1 MNHSRINPFLI
12 GFLNMLLG
20 FAGTCGT
27 IYVLSLIDKVSFFT
41 KVKDPVMM
49 TILIACPIIAGA
61 YAYFRARKNRLA
73 SNA

>member
-41 KVKDPVMM
+41 KVKDPIMM
-49 TILIACPIIAGA
+49 TILIAAPLVCGISA
-61 YAYFRARKNRLA
+61 YVRARKISRV
-73 SNA
+73 

>member
-27 IYVLSLIDKVSFFT
+27 MYVLSLIDKVSFLT
-41 KVKDPVMM
+41 KIKDPVMM
-49 TILIACPIIAGA
+49 VFLIAAPLACGISA
-61 YAYFRARKNRLA
+61 YVRARKMSRA
-73 SNA
+73 